1 MPLQKMNEDIE
12 IPTFERNHSMK
23 ISFKSCNTILWIH
36 IITSREENSY
46 FLKNEIGLCLVP
58 VPTPPPCTIPLGIVL
73 QDLGRIGVEWTG
85 SKGLEE
91 MQLWLF

>member
-1 MPLQKMNEDIE
+1 M
-12 IPTFERNHSMK
+12 
-23 ISFKSCNTILWIH
+23 
-36 IITSREENSY
+36 
-46 FLKNEIGLCLVP
+46 
-58 VPTPPPCTIPLGIVL
+58 CTIPSGIVL

>member
-1 MPLQKMNEDIE
+1 
-12 IPTFERNHSMK
+12 MK
-23 ISFKSCNTILWIH
+23 THKTD
-36 IITSREENSY
+36 ENSSL
-46 FLKNEIGLCLVP
+46 FDN
-58 VPTPPPCTIPLGIVL
+58 CTIPLGIVL